1 MTTLPLTGRAQPAEP
16 SDAPSHAPTHAPAH
30 ARSQAPSDG
39 PGGETGP
46 VPRRIRVPVPPGFPS
61 GTRCDVVETSARDGL
76 RILGRLPGAG
86 CVLARGDRWSWI
98 VPTGSDVDVGWP
110 PVARYLV
117 DAAVLVPSHD
127 AGRGGGG
134 DGGGGEPGGGGHEVV
149 HVSGHRAPYTHP
161 ILLYFATCCVAGTT
175 PAMTVT

>member
-1 MTTLPLTGRAQPAEP
+1 MTTLPLTGRAEPAEP
-16 SDAPSHAPTHAPAH
+16 SDAPSHAAPYAPAQARLHAP
-30 ARSQAPSDG
+30 SEG

-98 VPTGSDVDVGWP
+98 VPTGSDVDVAWP

-127 AGRGGGG
+127 AASGGS
-134 DGGGGEPGGGGHEVV
+134 GGGEPGGGHEVV

-161 ILLYFATCCVAGTT
+161 ILLYFATCCVAGTP